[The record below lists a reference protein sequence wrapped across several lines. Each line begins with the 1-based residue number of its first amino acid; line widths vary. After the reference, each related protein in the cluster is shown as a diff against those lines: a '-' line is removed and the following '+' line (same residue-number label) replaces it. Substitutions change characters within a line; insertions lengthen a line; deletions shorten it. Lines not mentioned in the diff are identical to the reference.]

1 VNEALAKTFE
11 ILQSTANEAAVGVLI
26 PALDSADQEIQER
39 ALRAL
44 LVRRSVT
51 GLREVLGR
59 WHKLDRRLKAVISEY
74 PGQMAQALRDSLLV
88 DNPQTCANACQAVL
102 WVREY
107 HLLPA
112 LVTAMEAEG
121 NSQTDLAARTLLD
134 LCQLLYEEL
143 AAPRDYRNR
152 RDPQLARGHV
162 ITSLE
167 ESVTRFSKHR
177 RKEVIEGM
185 ALLVGRDN
193 PTLNSI
199 LLNPHHGSY
208 LAVVDVLSHSQ
219 RGGVIRLLLSFL
231 DDPHAPSAAMTVI
244 AHRNDRRFLEH
255 LLRKIGETPAE
266 TVAHNLKRIEIIP
279 WARHDAPLLD
289 ALDDAAQHSAVQL
302 VMASG
307 MKRLDAFH
315 LIEHVLRYGKPGGR
329 RAAAEALAQFAGADA
344 NALALGALN
353 DRDPMVQAHAVR
365 QLRPRGIPG
374 VLPRLI
380 EMIDSPHDPVRK
392 AVRESLS
399 EFNFRRYIA
408 AFDML
413 EDEARVS
420 TGRLVKKL
428 DPQAIPLLLEELQS
442 PVRGRRLRGLNVAA
456 MIGAVQEIEDVLIEL
471 LSDEDHVIRTAAAQT
486 LSQGGS
492 SVSQVALE
500 RAAVDDRSV
509 AVKQAAQQSLRER
522 AQTFDASV
530 EPFPQPGGR

>member
-1 VNEALAKTFE
+1 MNPALEKTFE
-11 ILQSTANEAAVGVLI
+11 VLQSTANEAAVGVLI
-26 PALDSADQEIQER
+26 PALDSPLQEIR
-39 ALRAL
+39 DGALRAL

-51 GLREVLGR
+51 GLREVLNR
-59 WHKLDRRLKAVISEY
+59 WHTLDRRVKAIVSEY
-74 PGQMAQALRDSLLV
+74 PGKMAQALRDALLTE
-88 DNPQTCANACQAVL
+88 DQQTCTNACQAVL

-107 HLLPA
+107 HLMPA
-112 LVTAMEAEG
+112 LITAMEAEG
-121 NSQTDLAARTLLD
+121 NPHSDLAARTLLD

-152 RDPQLARGHV
+152 RDPQLVRQHV

-167 ESVTRFSKHR
+167 ESVTRYSKHR
-177 RKEVIEGM
+177 RKEVIEAL

-208 LAVVDVLSHSQ
+208 LAVVDVLSRSQ

-231 DDPHAPSAAMTVI
+231 DDPHSPSAAMTVL
-244 AHRNDRRFLEH
+244 AHRSDRRFLEH
-255 LLRKIGETPAE
+255 LLRKIGESPSDTAR
-266 TVAHNLKRIEIIP
+266 HNLKRIEIIP
-279 WARHDAPLLD
+279 WARQDAPLLD
-289 ALDDAAQHSAVQL
+289 GLDDAAQHSAVQL

-307 MKRLDAFH
+307 MKRLDAFL
-315 LIEHVLRYGKPGGR
+315 LIEHLLRHGKAGGR
-329 RAAAEALAQFAGADA
+329 RAACEALAQFAGADA

-353 DRDPMVQAHAVR
+353 DPDPYVQAHAVR

-374 VLPRLI
+374 VLPKLI
-380 EMIDSPHDPVRK
+380 EMIDSPHEPVRD

-399 EFNFRRYIA
+399 EFNFRRYIG

-413 EDEARVS
+413 DDDARIS
-420 TGRLVKKL
+420 TGRLVRRL
-428 DPQAIPLLLEELQS
+428 DPQAIPLLLEELHS

-456 MIGAVQEIEDVLIEL
+456 VIGAVPDIEDVLILL

-486 LSQGGS
+486 LSQGES
-492 SVSQVALE
+492 FVSQVALE
-500 RAAVDDRSV
+500 KAAVDDRSV

-522 AQTFDASV
+522 GHGFDSATEPLAQQGN
-530 EPFPQPGGR
+530 P